1 LKFQEKNVTSKQQGE
16 VTVWNFN
23 QIKTATK
30 FEVHFSVE
38 KGTRILQKGIFQKHF
53 KFVIK
58 FLN

>member
-23 QIKTATK
+23 QIKTATT

-38 KGTRILQKGIFQKHF
+38 NGTRILQKGTF
-53 KFVIK
+53 
-58 FLN
+58 